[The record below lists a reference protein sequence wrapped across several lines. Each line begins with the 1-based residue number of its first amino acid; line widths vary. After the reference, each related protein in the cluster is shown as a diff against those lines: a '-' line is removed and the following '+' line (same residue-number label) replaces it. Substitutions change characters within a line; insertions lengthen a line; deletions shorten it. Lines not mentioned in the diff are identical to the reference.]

1 MPDVNLLQGVDLS
14 HDELLSFISESCTMS
29 KALDE
34 YEGRKSCAITTA
46 RRLAQF
52 LGDERIKDK
61 GLNCNYV
68 IARRPD
74 NLPTSDRA
82 IPVAIFSTEPSVART
97 YLRKWC
103 GDIAGGTLTTICL
116 PAFCLPLCL
125 PVGHPFCLYIWQ
137 LTGCLCAYQACACLS
152 IGLVHGSCCCF
163 LALYNSTHSA
173 SVLTLSPLRSAFS
186 LGKPQARM
194 QTLFCCCHDFRS
206 TSLTTGRY
214 SVHGLLLLNSVI

>member
-1 MPDVNLLQGVDLS
+1 
-14 HDELLSFISESCTMS
+14 MS

-82 IPVAIFSTEPSVART
+82 IPVAIFSTEPLVART

-103 GDIAGGTLTTICL
+103 GDISGGE
-116 PAFCLPLCL
+116 PS
-125 PVGHPFCLYIWQ
+125 VQ
-137 LTGCLCAYQACACLS
+137 LDYTCRRTS
-152 IGLVHGSCCCF
+152 SFSCRRSVTV
-163 LALYNSTHSA
+163 AA
-173 SVLTLSPLRSAFS
+173 SVLSPHALLCLYWWADLISASQQLALSAIASPAEMLALPCAAMSTQGRVQNRNQLSRTGV
-186 LGKPQARM
+186 LW
-194 QTLFCCCHDFRS
+194 FRWS
-206 TSLTTGRY
+206 
-214 SVHGLLLLNSVI
+214 

>member
-1 MPDVNLLQGVDLS
+1 MNLLQGVDLS

-68 IARRPD
+68 VARRPD

-103 GDIAGGTLTTICL
+103 GDIAGGASTAVCL
-116 PAFCLPLCL
+116 PTCL
-125 PVGHPFCLYIWQ
+125 PVGYPLLLYVWQ
-137 LTGCLCAYQACACLS
+137 LTGCLPCTL
-152 IGLVHGSCCCF
+152 GLCMPIAVVVI
-163 LALYNSTHSA
+163 A
-173 SVLTLSPLRSAFS
+173 SLPFASHTA
-186 LGKPQARM
+186 
-194 QTLFCCCHDFRS
+194 HH
-206 TSLTTGRY
+206 Y
-214 SVHGLLLLNSVI
+214 

>member
-1 MPDVNLLQGVDLS
+1 
-14 HDELLSFISESCTMS
+14 MS

-82 IPVAIFSTEPSVART
+82 IPVAIFSTEPLVART

-103 GDIAGGTLTTICL
+103 GDISGGEPLVQLDYTCL
-116 PAFCLPLCL
+116 QRLRTEASPL
-125 PVGHPFCLYIWQ
+125 WRN
-137 LTGCLCAYQACACLS
+137 A
-152 IGLVHGSCCCF
+152 
-163 LALYNSTHSA
+163 
-173 SVLTLSPLRSAFS
+173 VLLSPDVSEFAF
-186 LGKPQARM
+186 P
-194 QTLFCCCHDFRS
+194 
-206 TSLTTGRY
+206 
-214 SVHGLLLLNSVI
+214 V

>member
-1 MPDVNLLQGVDLS
+1 
-14 HDELLSFISESCTMS
+14 MS

-103 GDIAGGTLTTICL
+103 GDIAGGAYAVFQAPSGQSLHANAHEGLNKQHRKGAECSACQ
-116 PAFCLPLCL
+116 P
-125 PVGHPFCLYIWQ
+125 
-137 LTGCLCAYQACACLS
+137 CALDMM
-152 IGLVHGSCCCF
+152 L
-163 LALYNSTHSA
+163 
-173 SVLTLSPLRSAFS
+173 
-186 LGKPQARM
+186 
-194 QTLFCCCHDFRS
+194 
-206 TSLTTGRY
+206 
-214 SVHGLLLLNSVI
+214 

>member
-1 MPDVNLLQGVDLS
+1 MDLLQGVDLS

-34 YEGRKSCAITTA
+34 YDGRKSCAITTA

-97 YLRKWC
+97 YLRQWC
-103 GDIAGGTLTTICL
+103 GDIAGGRAANICL
-116 PAFCLPLCL
+116 PACFRP
-125 PVGHPFCLYIWQ
+125 
-137 LTGCLCAYQACACLS
+137 ACILHILS
-152 IGLVHGSCCCF
+152 VCVFGS
-163 LALYNSTHSA
+163 
-173 SVLTLSPLRSAFS
+173 
-186 LGKPQARM
+186 
-194 QTLFCCCHDFRS
+194 
-206 TSLTTGRY
+206 
-214 SVHGLLLLNSVI
+214 

>member
-1 MPDVNLLQGVDLS
+1 MLLLQGVDLS
-14 HDELLSFISESCTMS
+14 HDELLGFISESCTMS

-82 IPVAIFSTEPSVART
+82 VPVAIFSTEPSVART

-103 GDIAGGTLTTICL
+103 GDIAGGAACCL
-116 PAFCLPLCL
+116 SACILDCL
-125 PVGHPFCLYIWQ
+125 I
-137 LTGCLCAYQACACLS
+137 ACLS
-152 IGLVHGSCCCF
+152 VSLPACF
-163 LALYNSTHSA
+163 WL
-173 SVLTLSPLRSAFS
+173 SV
-186 LGKPQARM
+186 
-194 QTLFCCCHDFRS
+194 
-206 TSLTTGRY
+206 
-214 SVHGLLLLNSVI
+214 

>member
-1 MPDVNLLQGVDLS
+1 MDLS

-82 IPVAIFSTEPSVART
+82 IPVAIFSTEPLVART

-103 GDIAGGTLTTICL
+103 GDISG
-116 PAFCLPLCL
+116 
-125 PVGHPFCLYIWQ
+125 
-137 LTGCLCAYQACACLS
+137 
-152 IGLVHGSCCCF
+152 
-163 LALYNSTHSA
+163 
-173 SVLTLSPLRSAFS
+173 
-186 LGKPQARM
+186 GKPSVRLDYTYLKRLRTGEDLTSAIHQIATIFAIAKPAEMLAFPCIVLSM
-194 QTLFCCCHDFRS
+194 QGGVQNTSQLSKTVACCVETVAD
-206 TSLTTGRY
+206 
-214 SVHGLLLLNSVI
+214 GLRVASRG

>member
-1 MPDVNLLQGVDLS
+1 MLSLLAAGLLSHKAQITLKPLHKHWGGNMYAASTPQSTHLVGNQNVWHWLQGVDLS

-68 IARRPD
+68 IAKRPD

-103 GDIAGGTLTTICL
+103 GDVSGGDK
-116 PAFCLPLCL
+116 
-125 PVGHPFCLYIWQ
+125 
-137 LTGCLCAYQACACLS
+137 LCAQRIVYM
-152 IGLVHGSCCCF
+152 
-163 LALYNSTHSA
+163 
-173 SVLTLSPLRSAFS
+173 R
-186 LGKPQARM
+186 
-194 QTLFCCCHDFRS
+194 
-206 TSLTTGRY
+206 
-214 SVHGLLLLNSVI
+214 

>member
-1 MPDVNLLQGVDLS
+1 
-14 HDELLSFISESCTMS
+14 MS

-82 IPVAIFSTEPSVART
+82 IPVAIFSTEPSIART

-103 GDIAGGTLTTICL
+103 GDIAGGGSTTTCMPACL
-116 PAFCLPLCL
+116 LFACL
-125 PVGHPFCLYIWQ
+125 PVARPFCLYTGW
-137 LTGCLCAYQACACLS
+137 LTGVHACCGCSFA
-152 IGLVHGSCCCF
+152 F
-163 LALYNSTHSA
+163 YNSTHSA
-173 SVLTLSPLRSAFS
+173 SALIVSVS
-186 LGKPQARM
+186 LCLQSTQAV
-194 QTLFCCCHDFRS
+194 S
-206 TSLTTGRY
+206 
-214 SVHGLLLLNSVI
+214 

>member
-1 MPDVNLLQGVDLS
+1 
-14 HDELLSFISESCTMS
+14 MS

-82 IPVAIFSTEPSVART
+82 IPVAIFSTEPLVART

-103 GDIAGGTLTTICL
+103 GDITGGELSVQLDYTCPRRLRTKHLHYVETKFHCL
-116 PAFCLPLCL
+116 
-125 PVGHPFCLYIWQ
+125 Q
-137 LTGCLCAYQACACLS
+137 T
-152 IGLVHGSCCCF
+152 F
-163 LALYNSTHSA
+163 L
-173 SVLTLSPLRSAFS
+173 R
-186 LGKPQARM
+186 
-194 QTLFCCCHDFRS
+194 
-206 TSLTTGRY
+206 
-214 SVHGLLLLNSVI
+214 LNSSVRMTF

>member
-1 MPDVNLLQGVDLS
+1 MAYICISFMHGLWHAHPLQGVDLS

-82 IPVAIFSTEPSVART
+82 VPVAIFSTEPSVART

-103 GDIAGGTLTTICL
+103 GDIAGGTACLSL
-116 PAFCLPLCL
+116 PACL
-125 PVGHPFCLYIWQ
+125 PVCVCVCVCVCW
-137 LTGCLCAYQACACLS
+137 LC
-152 IGLVHGSCCCF
+152 
-163 LALYNSTHSA
+163 
-173 SVLTLSPLRSAFS
+173 
-186 LGKPQARM
+186 
-194 QTLFCCCHDFRS
+194 
-206 TSLTTGRY
+206 
-214 SVHGLLLLNSVI
+214 